1 MTTLKDLLRDVTA
14 QLQAFEDPAREAK
27 RLICVA
33 LDLPAY
39 ILITDGNR
47 PVSIEDISK
56 VESYLERRLCNEPL
70 SRIQGVREF
79 WSLPFHLNEHTLDP
93 RPDSECLVE
102 GVLKYMP
109 ADKPQ
114 TLLDLGTGTGCL
126 LISLLHE
133 RPLCEGIG
141 VDLEPLAA
149 DQAFRNAQK
158 NGTQKRSLFISGF
171 WAEALKSESFDVVIS
186 NPPYIATAEN
196 LMPEV
201 SLYDPSLALYGGDDG
216 LECYRTLAPQIK
228 RMLKKGGVVAL
239 EIGHTQATAVRAIF
253 EDCGFQ
259 FLELLQDLGGRD
271 RCLIFNHV

>member
-1 MTTLKDLLRDVTA
+1 MKTLKDLLRDVTA
-14 QLQAFEDPAREAK
+14 RLGAFEDPPREAK

-33 LDLPAY
+33 LDLPTH
-39 ILITDGNR
+39 ILITDSGRNLQ
-47 PVSIEDISK
+47 PEDISK
-56 VESYLERRLCNEPL
+56 VEAYLERRLRHEPL
-70 SRIQGVREF
+70 SRIQGEREF
-79 WSLPFHLNEHTLDP
+79 WSLPFDLNEHTLDP

-102 GVLKYMP
+102 GVLKYIP

-158 NGTQKRSLFISGF
+158 NGTQKRSLFIAGS
-171 WAEALKSESFDVVIS
+171 WAEALTAESFDVVIS
-186 NPPYIATAEN
+186 NPPYIALAEE

-201 SLYDPSLALYGGDDG
+201 SIYDPALALFGGDDG
-216 LECYRTLAPQIK
+216 LDCYRTLAPQIK
-228 RMLKKGGVVAL
+228 RVLKRSGIVAL
-239 EIGHTQATAVRAIF
+239 EIGHTQAAEVRAIF
-253 EDCGFQ
+253 EECGFQ
-259 FLELLQDLGGRD
+259 FVDLLEDLGGRD
-271 RCLIFNHV
+271 RCLIFNHD